1 MARSFLLTSSL
12 LEVSRSLAVT
22 RTVAPDPA
30 WNSASP
36 ACGRD
41 GVAVAWEPVDM
52 GQAWPAVQAIRA
64 QFSGGSLCLLA
75 KVLELRQLGTAPV
88 VIVHGSAM

>member
-1 MARSFLLTSSL
+1 MTRSFLWTSSL

-36 ACGRD
+36 ACGGD

-52 GQAWPAVQAIRA
+52 GQARLAVQAIRA
-64 QFSGGSLCLLA
+64 HFLEGSLCLLA
-75 KVLELRQLGTAPV
+75 KVLELRQLETAPV
-88 VIVHGSAM
+88 VIMHGSAM